1 MAKFDKHKPHQNAKE
16 IEETVTDEST
26 TGKDNL
32 LAGYIPLT
40 AVAKALG
47 VSMRTMQR
55 YHAQRIGPPCI
66 RIGNTFICRIE
77 SVHSWLISR
86 EIAPARPRR

>member
-1 MAKFDKHKPHQNAKE
+1 MAKFDKHKSHQKPNEYKE
-16 IEETVTDEST
+16 PVTDEPT
-26 TGKDNL
+26 TCKDNL
-32 LAGYIPLT
+32 LAGFIPLS

>member
-1 MAKFDKHKPHQNAKE
+1 MAKFDKHKPQQNAKE
-16 IEETVTDEST
+16 IKETVTDEST

-32 LAGYIPLT
+32 LAGFIPLT

-55 YHAQRIGPPCI
+55 YNAQRIGPPCI

-77 SVHSWLISR
+77 SVQTWLMSL
-86 EIAPARPRR
+86 EVTPARPRR

>member
-1 MAKFDKHKPHQNAKE
+1 MAKFCKQKPHENEKY
-16 IEETVTDEST
+16 IKDTVTDEST

-32 LAGYIPLT
+32 LAGFIPLT

-47 VSMRTMQR
+47 VSKRTMQR

-66 RIGNTFICRIE
+66 RIGNTFLCRIE